1 MLLRNN
7 AGTGR
12 QRLIQPIQA
21 DLFDLDPAIAHGLQA
36 ALPEGLAV
44 AVAVEQGEAA
54 VQRAWC
60 EQRDQMT
67 HGDVPCE

>member
-1 MLLRNN
+1 MLLRDD

-21 DLFDLDPAIAHGLQA
+21 DLFDLDPTIAHGLQA

-54 VQRAWC
+54 VQWAWC